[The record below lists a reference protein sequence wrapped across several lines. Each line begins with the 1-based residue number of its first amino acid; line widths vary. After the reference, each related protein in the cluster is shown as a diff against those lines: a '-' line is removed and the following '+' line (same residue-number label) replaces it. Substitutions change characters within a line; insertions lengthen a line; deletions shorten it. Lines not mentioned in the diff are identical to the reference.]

1 MPSALTIPGVQIRT
15 LFEPAPVLP
24 GATGILG
31 VVGVT
36 DRGPIAPTPLGS
48 FDEFVAAF
56 GEGSRHTMPEV
67 RAAFVNG
74 VSRVVIARTIPGGA
88 ARKASAVL
96 QDEDGQDVALVEARA
111 EGAWGNRISVALTA
125 VRTLKT
131 KAVRYIDVQVLVGGT
146 VRETFSGLVMDP
158 DNPKDF
164 FRTINENSTLI
175 TAVDPDFRVETPK
188 PISRTALPAATA
200 DTPASVVLKSGADG
214 VVRVVA
220 KEAGR
225 DGERI
230 NVSVSE
236 GRAGLVVRGPDNAE
250 SIDVVARAVGDDGTD
265 ISAGIATDP
274 ADDKRRILT
283 VTPPAPGTPRT
294 TSFGTVKELVQAMAG
309 DPDVEVVALG
319 RTLPEPRDSVKLRAR
334 RDVTV
339 RKEGRDS
346 GVFVGIPS
354 LAALGATGSEL
365 VTFEPVEGTNKLP
378 DATSDPVYLSG
389 GLAAGERVLSLAG
402 ADREEPLLAVVGVGP
417 ADTPLAVQVRDAVA
431 VDGMK
436 AVDVLVFAGD
446 NQAESHAAVTMDP
459 DHPRYL
465 PAVLAGSSQLI
476 RAYDLFVP
484 SRSASL
490 PKQSAPVALHDGV
503 SPDVEAY
510 QDALDRLE
518 SAEEVDLVVAS
529 VLGQLDE
536 AGVRGVHQRVVA
548 HCEKMSDVARNR
560 IGIGSVT
567 EDEAKET
574 ARILDHADDV
584 RSDHFVLTTP
594 AGSEGSFAGKL
605 GLQEYFQSPTFKTI
619 SALGVPAGQYTD
631 AQLEAL
637 IRGNV
642 VVINERRGLGVIV
655 IKAILTSGRQINV
668 QRTANKAVRDVKA
681 VCDKYIGRLN
691 NDGARIALRQQV
703 IAMLGSMERDG
714 ALVPSTDGTSPA
726 FGVAVFST
734 QADFANGIVN
744 VDIAVR
750 PVRAIDYI
758 YGRILVQN

>member
-36 DRGPIAPTPLGS
+36 DRGPIEPTPLGS

-67 RAAFVNG
+67 RSAFVNG

-96 QDEDGQDVALVEARA
+96 QDEDGQDVAFVEARA
-111 EGAWGNRISVALTA
+111 EGAWGNRVSVAVTA

-131 KAVRYIDVQVLVGGT
+131 RAVRYVDVEVLVAGA
-146 VRETFSGLVMDP
+146 VRERFSGLVMDP
-158 DNPKDF
+158 DNPNDF
-164 FRTINENSTLI
+164 FRAINERSTLI
-175 TAVDPDFRVETPK
+175 TAVDPDFRIETPK
-188 PISRTALPAATA
+188 PINRTALPAAAA
-200 DTPASVVLKSGADG
+200 DAPASALLKSGADP

-230 NVSVSE
+230 NVSVAE
-236 GRAGLVVRGPDNAE
+236 GRAGLVLRGPDNAE
-250 SIDVVARAVGDDGTD
+250 SIDVVARVAGDEGTD
-265 ISAGIATDP
+265 ISAGITTDP

-294 TSFGTVKELVQAMAG
+294 INFGSVRELVEATRG
-309 DPDVEVVALG
+309 DADVEVRQITRAM
-319 RTLPEPRDSVKLRAR
+319 PEPRDSVKLRR
-334 RDVTV
+334 RVDVTV

-346 GVFVGIPS
+346 GVYAVGS
-354 LAALGATGSEL
+354 LAALGAIGSEL
-365 VTFEPVEGTNKLP
+365 VTFQPVEGTNKLP
-378 DATSDPVYLSG
+378 DAMEEPVYLSG
-389 GLAAGERVLSLAG
+389 GLAAGERVLALAG
-402 ADREEPLLAVVGVGP
+402 AEREEPLLALVGVGP
-417 ADTPLAVQVRDAVA
+417 ADTPVAVQVREAVA
-431 VDGMK
+431 VDGTK
-436 AVDVLVFAGD
+436 AVDVLVFAAEI
-446 NQAESHAAVTMDP
+446 QAENHPAVTMDP

-490 PKQSAPVALHDGV
+490 PKQSAPVQLRDGL

-518 SAEEVDLVVAS
+518 GAPEVDLVVAS

-548 HCEKMSDVARNR
+548 HCTKMSDVARNR

-567 EDEAKET
+567 DDEAKET

-594 AGSEGSFAGKL
+594 AGSEGAFAGLL

-631 AQLEAL
+631 TQLEAL

-691 NDGARIALRQQV
+691 DDGARIALRQQV